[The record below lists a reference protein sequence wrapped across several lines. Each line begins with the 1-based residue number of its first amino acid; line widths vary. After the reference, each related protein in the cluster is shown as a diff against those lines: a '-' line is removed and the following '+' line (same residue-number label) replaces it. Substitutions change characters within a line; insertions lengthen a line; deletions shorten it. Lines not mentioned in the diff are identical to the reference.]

1 MYVFTIIDKL
11 VKLVEV
17 YKTVVRSILIYAN
30 ETKVNMTFTKKKRT
44 TEMRKM
50 QGVTLRDRNTNETKR
65 RK

>member
-44 TEMRKM
+44 EMRKM

>member
-17 YKTVVRSILIYAN
+17 YKTVVRPILIYAN
-30 ETKVNMTFTKKKRT
+30 ETKVNMRFTKKKRT

-50 QGVTLRDRNTNETKR
+50 
-65 RK
+65 

>member
-30 ETKVNMTFTKKKRT
+30 ETKVNMRFTKKK
-44 TEMRKM
+44 ENN
-50 QGVTLRDRNTNETKR
+50 RNEKNVRSHAKR
-65 RK
+65 QKHQ